1 MPKRNKIIVNR
12 RNTQPERRLDDV
24 FDDFRRDLENF
35 MSKSFQS
42 WSFPGS
48 THFGELVR
56 TPLFDMLDRG
66 NKYEL
71 HIEVPGIDK
80 EKIKVHG
87 TRNAVEVSG
96 EQSEKS
102 SNKSEHYVHNERS
115 YNSFYRKIET
125 TEEIVPSK
133 IGARMVNGI
142 LNIELPKKS
151 PRQAEKSIK
160 VDIK

>member
-1 MPKRNKIIVNR
+1 MAKREKIIVNR

-24 FDDFRRDLENF
+24 FDDFRRDLENI
-35 MSKSFQS
+35 MPKPFQS

-56 TPLFDMLDRG
+56 TPLCDMLDRG

-80 EKIKVHG
+80 EKINVHA
-87 TRNAVEVSG
+87 TRNAVEISG

-102 SNKSEHYVHNERS
+102 SDKTKHYVHNERS

-125 TEEIVPSK
+125 PEEIIPSK

-151 PRQAEKSIK
+151 PRQAEESIK

>member
-1 MPKRNKIIVNR
+1 MAKRDKIIVNR
-12 RNTQPERRLDDV
+12 RNMQPERRLDDV

-35 MSKSFQS
+35 MSKPFPS

-80 EKIKVHG
+80 EKIKVHA

-102 SNKSEHYVHNERS
+102 SDKSKHYVHNERS

-125 TEEIVPSK
+125 PEEIVPSK